1 MEVCNNNLQP
11 TRRMGQQHGNA
22 RLTARGRAEMVRRVT
37 VLGHRPRDLA
47 RSLGLCPKTVRK
59 WVKRSEE
66 GESLE
71 DRSSRPLR
79 CRRQTPAER
88 REQVLMLRRR
98 RLSYAQIAEKTALS
112 KATIC
117 RILRRAGMNR
127 LRSLEPEEPVVRYE
141 RAKPGELLHL
151 DIKKLGRIEAIGHR
165 ATGDRRDRVRGAGWE
180 YLHVVIDDHSRLAFA
195 TLMPDETDQSAV
207 AFLNAALG
215 FYRSLGVRPQ
225 AVMTDNGSCYCSRY
239 FALTCRKNNLMH
251 LRTRPYRPKTNG
263 KAERFIQTLCRE
275 WAYAQAYGHSD
286 ERSAHLLPWLHRY
299 NWHRPH
305 TSLQR
310 SAPIS
315 RLRLSEDNLVRLHS

>member
-1 MEVCNNNLQP
+1 
-11 TRRMGQQHGNA
+11 
-22 RLTARGRAEMVRRVT
+22 

-59 WVKRSEE
+59 WVKRAEQ
-66 GESLE
+66 GQSLE
-71 DRSSRPLR
+71 DRSSRP
-79 CRRQTPAER
+79 RRLYRPTPQEK
-88 REQVLMLRRR
+88 REEVLALRRR
-98 RLSYAQIAEKTALS
+98 RLSYGQIAEKLGLS

-117 RILRRAGMNR
+117 RILKAEGFNR
-127 LRSLEPEEPVVRYE
+127 LSRIELAEPVVRYE
-141 RAKPGELLHL
+141 RARPGELLHL
-151 DIKKLGRIEAIGHR
+151 DIKKLGRIEAVGHR
-165 ATGDRRDRVRGAGWE
+165 ITGDRRDHLKGVGWE

-195 TLMPDETDQSAV
+195 TLMPDESEHSAV
-207 AFLNAALG
+207 AFLHAALG

-225 AVMTDNGSCYCSRY
+225 TIMTDNGSCYCSRF
-239 FALTCRKNNLMH
+239 FALTCRKNNLRH
-251 LRTRPYRPKTNG
+251 LRTRPYRPRTNG

-275 WAYAQAYGHSD
+275 WAYAQAYAHSD

-315 RLRLSEDNLVRLHS
+315 RLHLSEDNLLRLHT